1 MKTSLAVCRKTRT
14 WLWVGLC
21 LSVVAL
27 SQLIPAAP
35 AQAVIITWNFQSGS
49 STPSTSSGTGY
60 GNLYTFT
67 ADGIMVTVTAWGLTG
82 SSGTTFQTAA
92 VARTASGLGSCNR
105 GEGASCTGNS
115 QRVDDNSQL
124 EFLLFQFSS
133 PVALKQIVLDPG
145 GTSFDRDV
153 SYWVGNLS
161 GSLNGLGLS
170 GLAGLG
176 FGSRQDVLNSA
187 GSSALTLSLTG
198 SDVTSLLFGART
210 ALSPSTAEDDRFY
223 IRSLTDDL
231 PVAVPEAGTLLLL
244 GSGLLGLA
252 SGKLGRRVF
261 SS

>member
-1 MKTSLAVCRKTRT
+1 MKTSRASAKRIWR
-14 WLWVGLC
+14 WVGLC
-21 LSVVAL
+21 LGTVVL
-27 SQLIPAAP
+27 SQFGLAAP
-35 AQAVIITWNFQSGS
+35 THAVSVTWDFYSGS

-60 GNLYTFT
+60 GNVHTFT

-124 EFLLFQFSS
+124 EFLLFQFSA
-133 PVALKQIVLDPG
+133 PVDLKQIVLHPG

-161 GSLNGLGLS
+161 ASLNGLGLS

-187 GSSALTLSLTG
+187 GSAALTLSLTG
-198 SDVTSLLFGART
+198 SDVTSLLFGARA

-231 PVAVPEAGTLLLL
+231 PTPVAEPGTLIVLGAALLAMGL
-244 GSGLLGLA
+244 GIRQRASSGIR
-252 SGKLGRRVF
+252 S
-261 SS
+261 

>member
-1 MKTSLAVCRKTRT
+1 MRIWRR
-14 WLWVGLC
+14 VGLC
-21 LSVVAL
+21 LGMVLL
-27 SQLIPAAP
+27 SQFGLAAP
-35 AQAVIITWNFQSGS
+35 THAVSVTWDFYSGS

-60 GNLYTFT
+60 GNVHTFT

-198 SDVTSLLFGART
+198 SDVTSLLFGARA

-223 IRSLTDDL
+223 IRSLTDDS
-231 PVAVPEAGTLLLL
+231 PVAAPEAGTLLLV
-244 GSGLLGLA
+244 GSGLVGLA
-252 SGKLGRRVF
+252 AGKFGRRVF